1 MNGTMFAGALVDQA
15 VVRRC
20 SARSLSMADEVRGA
34 KPIVGDYSA
43 ASKASCRATVRL
55 EDMADLKLLG
65 LPNGFG
71 FLPFPSIAAPAMSDT
86 RQAAD
91 LDDEPGVPL
100 DHQRHAVPAGDDV
113 AVDRPLQH
121 LLTLG
126 DRELPER
133 AFPIPSARHRPRC
146 RSPGRRAGPLRHG
159 PARRAAPLRIR
170 PCGR

>member
-1 MNGTMFAGALVDQA
+1 
-15 VVRRC
+15 
-20 SARSLSMADEVRGA
+20 MADEVRGA

-71 FLPFPSIAAPAMSDT
+71 FLPFHSIAAPAMSDT

-113 AVDRPLQH
+113 AVDRPLQY

-126 DRELPER
+126 DREMPER
-133 AFPIPSARHRPRC
+133 PS
-146 RSPGRRAGPLRHG
+146 PLRQRVTAPDVVHQDVE
-159 PARRAAPLRIR
+159 PARFGMDPREELLHFGFDRVVGEYCTKPR
-170 PCGR
+170 